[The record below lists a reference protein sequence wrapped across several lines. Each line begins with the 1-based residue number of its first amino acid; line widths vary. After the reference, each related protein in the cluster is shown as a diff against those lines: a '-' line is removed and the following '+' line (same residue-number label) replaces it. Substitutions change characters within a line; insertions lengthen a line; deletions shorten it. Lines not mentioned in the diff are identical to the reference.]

1 MGRVRAASLV
11 LAALAVGLLPAA
23 CGGGGSNE
31 LLPGTTADQITS
43 NLDQVRESYEAGDCE
58 AAEEGVG
65 KVSTEVDELGK
76 VDAQLKKALRHGAAK
91 LSVVVS
97 TCGAAEEAEEQKAE
111 EEAYEEEQSQLEAE
125 EEARAEEEAFE
136 KGQKTEEREEK
147 AEEKAQ
153 EKAEKQAEQ
162 PGPEEGEGPNGKA
175 KGHEKQEEIEPPVE
189 GEEEV
194 ISPGTG
200 EGPAGGIGPGAEAG
214 GP

>member
-11 LAALAVGLLPAA
+11 LAALAVGLLLAA
-23 CGGGGSNE
+23 CGGSSKDK
-31 LLPGTTADQITS
+31 LLPGPTADQIS
-43 NLDQVRESYEAGDCE
+43 SHLDQVRVSYQAGDCE
-58 AAEEGVG
+58 KAEQGVAN
-65 KVSTEVDELGK
+65 VSTEVDELGK
-76 VDAQLKKALRHGAAK
+76 VDAQLKKAMRQAAAK

-97 TCGAAEEAEEQKAE
+97 TCREKEEEKEQAAEEAEAEKLAEVEAEELADQEAEEETFEKEQKAE
-111 EEAYEEEQSQLEAE
+111 EREDKEE
-125 EEARAEEEAFE
+125 
-136 KGQKTEEREEK
+136 
-147 AEEKAQ
+147 AQ

-162 PGPEEGEGPNGKA
+162 PGPDESEESNGKA

-194 ISPGTG
+194 IPPTTG